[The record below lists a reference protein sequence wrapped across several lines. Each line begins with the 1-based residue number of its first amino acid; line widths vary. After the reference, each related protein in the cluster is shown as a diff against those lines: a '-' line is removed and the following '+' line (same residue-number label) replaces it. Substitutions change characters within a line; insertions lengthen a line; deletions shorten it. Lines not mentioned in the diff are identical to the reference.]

1 MSSTRSRE
9 PDLASFRNEKERSRP
24 SKRWRPTPS
33 KRLFS
38 NFAILGVAEILCR
51 GTSILVTLSLM
62 NRLQPAGYGR
72 IEFAFSIVFW
82 AVLIVRD
89 FVESIITRELARKP
103 QLTKALVN
111 RVLTVKLCLAIPLY
125 LALVLISLITFNDP
139 RDRWLLCCYGF
150 LLFTTALGLDFVYR
164 GSEKIGLVAISLIV
178 RTLIYSLGVWLTV
191 GDLSELYWIPAWLI
205 TGEFIGI
212 GVVWVAYALKFGWP
226 RPRMDG
232 RFVWIMLKRGKS
244 TCLIHLSQTIV
255 VSADLVVVGILSD
268 WSDVGRYGAPHR
280 MVSAAMAF
288 GFIFQQ
294 VVFPSLARSSRLSD
308 DAGRRLMNHL
318 VAILLTAFLPI
329 AVGTSLLSES
339 FVKFLFPSEY
349 GDCGLLLAIGIW
361 RAPLLCLAFLY
372 QGSLIAMNRESSGVR
387 FLVSGALAAFPLVT
401 LFRWEFGLIGASLA
415 TLLIGTGLV
424 AAGYLAHFK
433 EGRNPAWH
441 HHLMVPLIASGV
453 MIPVCLALLPVH
465 LVAAVA
471 GGALTYGITAYFLG
485 GFNFRIDAIA
495 AA

>member
-1 MSSTRSRE
+1 M
-9 PDLASFRNEKERSRP
+9 ASFRAPRDRARP
-24 SKRWRPTPS
+24 SKQWRPTPS

-38 NFAILGVAEILCR
+38 NFAILGIAEVLCR

-62 NRLQPAGYGR
+62 NRLQRAGYGR

-89 FVESIITRELARKP
+89 FVESIATRELARKP

-111 RVLTVKLCLAIPLY
+111 RVITLKFSLAIPLY
-125 LALVLISLITFNDP
+125 LGLVLMSLVTFNDP
-139 RDRWLLCCYGF
+139 KDRWLLCYYGL
-150 LLFTTALGLDFVYR
+150 LLFTTAMGLDFVYR
-164 GSEKIGLVAISLIV
+164 GSEKIGLVAISLVV
-178 RTLIYSLGVWLTV
+178 RTLIYSVGVWLTV
-191 GDLSELYWIPAWLI
+191 VDLGRLYWVPAWLI
-205 TGEFIGI
+205 AGEIIGI
-212 GVVWVAYALKFGWP
+212 GFVWIAYAWKHGWP
-226 RPRMDG
+226 RPRMDA
-232 RFVWIMLKRGKS
+232 RFVRVMLTRGRS

-280 MVSAAMAF
+280 MISAAMAF

-294 VVFPSLARSSRLSD
+294 VVFPSLARSSRLGD
-308 DAGRRLMNHL
+308 EAGRRLMNHL

-339 FVKFLFPSEY
+339 LVRFLFPSEY

-387 FLVSGALAAFPLVT
+387 FLVSGALVTFPLLT
-401 LFRWEFGLIGASLA
+401 LFRWEFGLVGASLA
-415 TLLIGTGLV
+415 SLLIGTGLV
-424 AAGYLAHFK
+424 AAGYLAHLK
-433 EGRNPAWH
+433 ERRNPSWH
-441 HHLMVPLIASGV
+441 HHLKVPLIASGV
-453 MIPVCLALLPVH
+453 MIPVCLVLLPIH
-465 LVAAVA
+465 LLAAVG
-471 GGALTYGITAYFLG
+471 GGAAAYAMTVYLLG
-485 GFNFRIDAIA
+485 GFNFKLEA
-495 AA
+495 AACS